1 MFKRLETLAGYLKDV
16 GISRFDVDSA
26 DFDPNTVT
34 TYHRPDAS
42 QSLKLAHAAAAHD
55 RWFREQVAK
64 GMQEA
69 NDPTTQ
75 WVSNET
81 VKAESKRRRA
91 AWRRRVLDKDSD
103 KADA

>member
-1 MFKRLETLAGYLKDV
+1 VFKRLETLASYLKDV

-26 DFDPNTVT
+26 NFDPNTVT

-64 GMQEA
+64 GIQEA
-69 NDPTTQ
+69 NDPTTE

-81 VKAESKRRRA
+81 VKAESNRRRA
-91 AWRRRVLDKDSD
+91 AWRRRSLDQRYE
-103 KADA
+103 KADT